1 METIFRGCTRPALVA
16 GVPLVPLVSILCPL
30 ALVTV
35 WLSFVAGIYAW
46 VWALALLVPAMTALR
61 QITLVDDQRL
71 LQCVLL
77 VRVALQRRSFRA
89 LRSRHYSPLS
99 L

>member
-16 GVPLVPLVSILCPL
+16 GVPLVALVSIVCPL

-35 WLSFVAGIYAW
+35 WLSFVAGVYAW
-46 VWALALLVPAMTALR
+46 VWSLALLVPVIAALR
-61 QITLVDDQRL
+61 QMTLVDDQRL
-71 LQCVLL
+71 LQCLRLL
-77 VRVALQRRSFRA
+77 RLATEQRSIRA
-89 LRSRHYSPLS
+89 LRLRHYSPLS